1 MHCFRYCLTCGF
13 VAFYSDLDVAFDAG
27 IEYNA
32 RRQRST
38 LLERGSI
45 GIGFARV
52 GILYRAFVLVS
63 FLCVNGWKC
72 TLILVCLFL
81 YL

>member
-1 MHCFRYCLTCGF
+1 MHCFHYCLTCGF

-63 FLCVNGWKC
+63 FLCVNGCKC
-72 TLILVCLFL
+72 TLVLVCLFL